1 MSWRKFVPLP
11 LVILTLLAFH
21 PALARADDDQPNDSS
36 SSTTDQPND
45 SSSGTAEPS
54 DDSSVGRVEEPD
66 NVRNAPSNEGA
77 SERAGA
83 GFDTPW
89 TPDPYNDGKADN
101 LEPKPL
107 TVTPN
112 N

>member
-1 MSWRKFVPLP
+1 MSMSLRTFISFP
-11 LVILTLLAFH
+11 LVILTMLAFN
-21 PALARADDDQPNDSS
+21 PALARADDDQPSDSS
-36 SSTTDQPND
+36 SS
-45 SSSGTAEPS
+45 TAEPS

-101 LEPKPL
+101 LEPKPM